1 MTSCAATVQPVS
13 DAGRAEIGGG
23 AKHPLRVITALGAS
37 SRGFETWA
45 AELTATREGTITHWR
60 QLLDP
65 AYQPA
70 RTKRGERLRELRR
83 RVIGSGEPLMGLE
96 EIMRF
101 LERDPS

>member
-1 MTSCAATVQPVS
+1 MTSWAATVQPVS

-23 AKHPLRVITALGAS
+23 TKRPPRVITARRAF

-45 AELTATREGTITHWR
+45 AELTATREGAIAHWQ

-70 RTKRGERLRELRR
+70 RTERGERLRELRR
-83 RVIGSGEPLMGLE
+83 RVIESGEPHMGLE